1 MLIFVSDSCNSTE
14 EIAAKADV
22 VLALAGKPLVGRVER
37 TQNGAPKC
45 KNYKISA
52 THTDGV
58 ILLALADVP
67 VGIDV
72 EREDRKPPVSMRSI
86 YNWTAY
92 EAKRKMTGEGIKLAE
107 IREGGDYTDGVSFH
121 SFLDGKIVAIA
132 GGGDDVF
139 TVWVYQT

>member
-1 MLIFVSDSCNSTE
+1 MIFVSDSCNSTE

-72 EREDRKPPVSMRSI
+72 EREDRR
-86 YNWTAY
+86 TAY

-121 SFLDGKIVAIA
+121 IFLDGKIVAIA

>member
-1 MLIFVSDSCNSTE
+1 MLIFVSTSCKTTE

-22 VLALAGKPLVGRVER
+22 VLAAAGKPLIGRVDR
-37 TQNGAPKC
+37 TEKGAPTC
-45 KNYKISA
+45 KNYGISA

-72 EREDRKPPVSMRSI
+72 ERADRKVPDSMRSV

-92 EAKRKMTGEGIKLAE
+92 EAKRKMTGEGISLADV
-107 IREGGDYTDGVSFH
+107 REGGDYTDGVRFH
-121 SFLDGKIVAIA
+121 SFLEGKVVAVA
-132 GGGDDVF
+132 GGDDDV
-139 TVWVYQT
+139 VAAWV